1 MNEKKMSNSHL
12 IAELDG
18 ETYCYL
24 HSSNTISGGGS
35 YLTRV
40 LDARNKTKA
49 DVFVFVLPN
58 GDEKD
63 RIHARIRRT
72 VKSLEESVAP
82 MKLPFRVAV
91 SYANL

>member
-1 MNEKKMSNSHL
+1 MASPHL
-12 IAELDG
+12 ITELNG
-18 ETYCYL
+18 EVYCYL
-24 HSSNTISGGGS
+24 HSKNTISGGGS

-49 DVFVFVLPN
+49 DVFVFILPN
-58 GDEKD
+58 GTDKE
-63 RIHARIRRT
+63 RIHARIKRT